1 MRLLS
6 RYPAAAMFASLI
18 VFVAGGGTVIFGF
31 TTIGYNLP
39 LASTVIPLTIGTV
52 LVAGAISLAVATER
66 QLRRDEAE
74 QKALAPAA
82 TGEAAVKRPRRDPAA
97 LTQPDRLLAE
107 WTLEPFE
114 WLAFNEA
121 RADVRKRGAAYNAV
135 LGAVLGAMML
145 GVFAERWRYSVIGM
159 LVGAVVAFIG
169 THVSA
174 RRLRARTP
182 GAGAGVVIRRN
193 TVEIDGQSEVLRD
206 GTWWLSA
213 AKVREDLALPM
224 LELSVKKTTWER
236 GGRRRM
242 MERVVRVPI
251 PRGREA
257 QAADVAQQLRRGI
270 PDEDDDG

>member
-1 MRLLS
+1 MRLS
-6 RYPAAAMFASLI
+6 RHPTFAVLASLAL
-18 VFVAGGGTVIFGF
+18 FVAGAGTVLFGF
-31 TTIGYNLP
+31 MTLGYHVALS
-39 LASTVIPLTIGTV
+39 ATVISVTIGTV
-52 LVAGAISLAVATER
+52 LIAGAVTLAVVTER
-66 QLRRDEAE
+66 QLRRDEEE
-74 QKALAPAA
+74 QKALAPPEPAPRA
-82 TGEAAVKRPRRDPAA
+82 KKEPRRDPAA

-114 WLAFNEA
+114 WLAFSEA
-121 RADVRKRGAAYNAV
+121 RADVRKRAAAYNAV

-159 LVGAVVAFIG
+159 LVGAAVAFIG

-174 RRLRARTP
+174 RRLRTRMP
-182 GAGAGVVIRRN
+182 EAGAGVVIRRN

-213 AKVREDLALPM
+213 AKLREDLALPV
-224 LELSVKKTTWER
+224 LELSVKKTTHER

-257 QAADVAQQLRRGI
+257 QAAKVAEQLRRGI
-270 PDEDDDG
+270 PDEDDDD

>member
-1 MRLLS
+1 MRFLG
-6 RYPAAAMFASLI
+6 RHPTFAVFASLAL
-18 VFVAGGGTVIFGF
+18 FVAGAGAVLFGF
-31 TTIGYNLP
+31 MTLGYNLA
-39 LASTVIPLTIGTV
+39 LSATVIPLTIGTV
-52 LVAGAISLAVATER
+52 LIAGAVTLAVATER
-66 QLRRDEAE
+66 QLRRDEEE
-74 QKALAPAA
+74 QTALAPAEPA
-82 TGEAAVKRPRRDPAA
+82 DRGKKAPRRDPAA
-97 LTQPDRLLAE
+97 ITQPDRVLAE
-107 WTLEPFE
+107 WTLAPFE

-121 RADVRKRGAAYNAV
+121 RAEVRKRAAAYNAV

-159 LVGAVVAFIG
+159 LVGAAVAFIG

-174 RRLRARTP
+174 RRLRARMP

-193 TVEIDGQSEVLRD
+193 TVEIDGHSEVLRD

-236 GGRRRM
+236 GGRRRTL
-242 MERVVRVPI
+242 ERVVRVPV

-257 QAADVAQQLRRGI
+257 QAAKVAEQLRRGI
-270 PDEDDDG
+270 PGEDDDG

>member
-6 RYPAAAMFASLI
+6 RYPAAAMFSSLI
-18 VFVAGGGTVIFGF
+18 LFVAGGGTVIFGF
-31 TTIGYNLP
+31 STLGYNLP
-39 LASTVIPLTIGTV
+39 LASTVIPLTVGT
-52 LVAGAISLAVATER
+52 LLIAGAMTVAVATER
-66 QLRRDEAE
+66 QLRQDEEE
-74 QKALAPAA
+74 QKALAPAKPA
-82 TGEAAVKRPRRDPAA
+82 ERAKKVRRDPAA
-97 LTQPDRLLAE
+97 LTQPDRVLAE

-121 RADVRKRGAAYNAV
+121 RAEVRKRGAAYNAV
-135 LGAVLGAMML
+135 LGAVIGAMML
-145 GVFAERWRYSVIGM
+145 GVFAERWPYSAIGAG
-159 LVGAVVAFIG
+159 LGAAVAFIG
-169 THVSA
+169 TYLSA
-174 RRLRARTP
+174 RRLRARMP
-182 GAGAGVVIRRN
+182 GEGAGVVIRRN

-213 AKVREDLALPM
+213 AKVREDLTLPM

-257 QAADVAQQLRRGI
+257 QAAKVAEQLRRGI
-270 PDEDDDG
+270 PDGDDDG